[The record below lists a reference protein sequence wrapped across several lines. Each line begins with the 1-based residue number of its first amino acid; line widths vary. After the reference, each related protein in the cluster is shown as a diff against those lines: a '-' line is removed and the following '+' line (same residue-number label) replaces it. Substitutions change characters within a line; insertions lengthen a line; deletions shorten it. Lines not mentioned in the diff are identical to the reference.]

1 MAIALAAPTALA
13 AEPVGDAAPIFVQT
27 TMVPAA
33 TQTVSRT
40 FFGQV
45 AALDTV
51 DISFEVGGY
60 LQTLNAREGATVPR
74 GAVLAELDNAPFE
87 RAVERAELNLQQAE
101 RDLERAKTLA
111 ARNVASAVRAE
122 NAETARDLADVA
134 LREARDALSDAR
146 ITAPFDALIADRLGT
161 PFTTIEPGSPILRLH
176 NMAELRV
183 EFDIPERLFG
193 TIKDP
198 THVTFTGQI
207 NGPNDPIPL
216 IFREFRAETGR
227 IGQSYTVSLAADL
240 PQGEIL
246 LPGRAITVR
255 AEVERDLG
263 GIVLPAT
270 AIATQPEGGHV
281 VVALDQNET
290 GLTARHVDVTVSSRN
305 GTQFTV
311 DGVQAGTE
319 IVEVAAHMIEDG
331 QPVKRFQGLTVEG
344 S

>member
-1 MAIALAAPTALA
+1 MAFALILPAALA
-13 AEPVGDAAPIFVQT
+13 AEPVSEAEPIFVQT
-27 TMVPAA
+27 AIVPSAN
-33 TQTVSRT
+33 QSVSRT
-40 FFGQV
+40 FFGRI
-45 AALDTV
+45 AALETV

-60 LQTLNAREGATVPR
+60 LQILNAREGATVPR
-74 GAVLAELDNAPFE
+74 GAVLAELARAPFE

-101 RDLERAKTLA
+101 RDLDRAQTLA

-161 PFTTIEPGSPILRLH
+161 PFTTIEPGVPLLRLH
-176 NMAELRV
+176 NMSEIRV

-207 NGPNDPIPL
+207 AGQSDPVPL

-227 IGQSYTVSLAADL
+227 VGQSYTVSLAADL
-240 PQGEIL
+240 PQGDVL
-246 LPGRAITVR
+246 LPGRAITVK

-263 GIVLPAT
+263 GIVLPST
-270 AIATQPEGGHV
+270 AIATRPGGGNV
-281 VVALDQNET
+281 VVAVDQSET
-290 GLTARHVDVTVSSRN
+290 GLTARYIDVTVSSRN
-305 GTQFTV
+305 GTQFAV
-311 DGVQAGTE
+311 QGVTAGTE
-319 IVEVAAHMIEDG
+319 IVEIGAHLIEDG
-331 QPVKRFQGLTVEG
+331 QPLKRFTGLTVEG